1 MPLRSDAGAF
11 AATLIVAALCGC
23 SAAGTTPSAAAVN
36 SGSVRLAQPG
46 TVGRS
51 AKTVPTVLVYV
62 ADSGSGQTTV
72 YAYPGYKKYQTLSF
86 NASCTDSAGNIW
98 SAQDHQIVKYAHG
111 GMVPLRSLDIP
122 VGYAGVCVVGPPNG
136 KLAVVALPTTG
147 EGWENLVL
155 FPRAKGEPVVIR
167 VNPESVYF
175 IGYDGKDDL
184 FGDGFNSSHTSE
196 VFELPGGSKTVES
209 ISVAGGSIGFPGSV
223 QYSNDVLNI
232 VDQDASVNYEMSVQ
246 GTTATIIGKTSL
258 TGATDCAATYIHS
271 ERIFCADAGNAH
283 VAVFPYPKGGNP
295 VKVLTGFTSPLGVV
309 VSAARK

>member
-1 MPLRSDAGAF
+1 M
-11 AATLIVAALCGC
+11 CGC
-23 SAAGTTPSAAAVN
+23 SAAGTAPSAPVS
-36 SGSVRLAQPG
+36 SGSFRLAQPG
-46 TVGRS
+46 AVDRS
-51 AKTVPTVLVYV
+51 AKTVPAVLVYV

-72 YAYPGYKKYQTLSF
+72 YAYPGYRKYQTLSF
-86 NASCTDSAGNIW
+86 SASCTDSAGNIW
-98 SAQDHQIVKYAHG
+98 SAQNHEIVKYAHG
-111 GMVPLRSLDIP
+111 GTVPLRSLDIP
-122 VGYAGVCVVGPPNG
+122 VGYAGVCAVSPRSGT
-136 KLAVVALPTTG
+136 LAVVAFPTTG

-155 FPRAKGEPVVIR
+155 FPRAKGDPVVIR

-184 FGDGFNSSHTSE
+184 FGDGFNSSHTAE

-232 VDQDASVNYEMSVQ
+232 VDQDASVNYEMRVQ
-246 GTTATIIGKTSL
+246 GTTATIIGKTPL

-271 ERIFCADAGNAH
+271 ERIFCADPGNLN

-295 VKVLTGFTSPLGVV
+295 VKVLNGFTSPLGVV
-309 VSAARK
+309 VSDASK

>member
-1 MPLRSDAGAF
+1 MPLRSHARALT
-11 AATLIVAALCGC
+11 ASLIIAALCGC
-23 SAAGTTPSAAAVN
+23 SAAGTTPSTRVDT
-36 SGSVRLAQPG
+36 GSFQLSQPVANAG
-46 TVGRS
+46 S
-51 AKTVPTVLVYV
+51 AKVVPPVLVYV
-62 ADSGSGQTTV
+62 ADSGSGQTRV
-72 YAYPGYKKYQTLSF
+72 YAYPGYRKYQTLSF

-98 SAQDHQIVKYAHG
+98 SAQNHQIVKYAHG
-111 GMVPLRSLDIP
+111 GTVPLRSLDIP
-122 VGYAGVCVVGPPNG
+122 VGYAGVCAVSPRSGT
-136 KLAVVALPTTG
+136 LAVVALPTTG

-246 GTTATIIGKTSL
+246 GTTATIIRKTPL
-258 TGATDCAATYIHS
+258 AGATDCAATYIHS

-283 VAVFPYPKGGNP
+283 VAVFAYPEGGNP